1 MQNEQSTNAGRPAGV
16 PLKTSDTLGFTLLLV
31 QGFSEL
37 IKRIAI
43 MKGDLQD
50 TVSGGGHHSA
60 AEAEAE
66 RLVQAIKEEA
76 EQRART

>member
-1 MQNEQSTNAGRPAGV
+1 MYPSKLLIP
-16 PLKTSDTLGFTLLLV
+16 LGFTLASGAGLLGTH
-31 QGFSEL
+31 QAHCDHEG
-37 IKRIAI
+37 AI
-43 MKGDLQD
+43 FED